1 MKLGGALKHLLIVLA
16 SAVLGFIS
24 GFIVAIVTAP
34 FWGWFE
40 DKTGIESL
48 GHSGPA
54 DWVFEFIFAL
64 CFIFFFVFL
73 NGASGESQRFSLRPD
88 A

>member
-1 MKLGGALKHLLIVLA
+1 MLRRMKLRGALKHLLIVLA
-16 SAVLGFIS
+16 SAILGFTS
-24 GFIVAIVTAP
+24 GFMAAIATAQ

-40 DKTGIESL
+40 AKTGIESL

-54 DWVFEFIFAL
+54 DWVFEFIIAL

-73 NGASGESQRFSLRPD
+73 EWAFRRKPVI
-88 A
+88 